1 MVFLYTQNKK
11 SNDIVN
17 VVTVVC
23 FISTGYRCTMQADE
37 VLRLVQATTLPILWV
52 GAQEDDGEGTGSN
65 NYEQEDTQ
73 DKIEVLCCAIDQM
86 TEDLK
91 QRVRRR

>member
-23 FISTGYRCTMQADE
+23 FIGTGHRCTMQADE
-37 VLRLVQATTLPILWV
+37 VLQLVQATTLPILRSTTVSIMFIWHINTYHIIV
-52 GAQEDDGEGTGSN
+52 
-65 NYEQEDTQ
+65 
-73 DKIEVLCCAIDQM
+73 VF
-86 TEDLK
+86 
-91 QRVRRR
+91 